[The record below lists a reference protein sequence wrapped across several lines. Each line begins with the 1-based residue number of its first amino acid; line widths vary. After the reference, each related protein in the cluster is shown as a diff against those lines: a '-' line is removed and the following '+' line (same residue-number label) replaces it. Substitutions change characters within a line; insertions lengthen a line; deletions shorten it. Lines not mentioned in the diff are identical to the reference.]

1 MDLSLF
7 QMNTYSGNVLVLM
20 LNATNAD
27 RCSPCRSAWAQV
39 ASFLRCLEPCSGFPR
54 LQSISH
60 STAQGISQKSK
71 LGQEASLGLLD
82 KVSSSEKGLW
92 GVAVLPSSS
101 LVPYCPWLCIPSS
114 RHPHYP
120 ATPTWQHAFILARV
134 IPSNQNTLPTHPR
147 SLSFS
152 WWSMCSP
159 S

>member
-1 MDLSLF
+1 MQSNTLFFQKVSISLVKPLLILRNSVTMKDF
-7 QMNTYSGNVLVLM
+7 SVP
-20 LNATNAD
+20 D
-27 RCSPCRSAWAQV
+27 RRRCKNWAHKNQLLRISNYLKTCPVSFPGAQV

-114 RHPHYP
+114 RHPQYP
-120 ATPTWQHAFILARV
+120 ATPA
-134 IPSNQNTLPTHPR
+134 
-147 SLSFS
+147 
-152 WWSMCSP
+152 
-159 S
+159 